1 MTLSSC
7 SPSFSPARPRRR
19 AHFTDKQIEAVR
31 GLTRWLSGSRVSW
44 LHSEGGS
51 ESDGLQA
58 AAHSFLLSRPPTSC
72 PPDPQL
78 PEAWIPW
85 ATAAERAHQSLSDH
99 TASLEAVRGAGP
111 AQVYIRESQ
120 TPGGCE
126 DSGSLGPVHS
136 PTLPGASHPAH
147 VAGVVLW
154 ALGVHLRCP
163 FSESCV
169 QPNAPRSA
177 VGASHGAAWV
187 CTHQVCVLVCLC
199 VCRLCVPK
207 FVRVHVCP
215 CTWVSVYAWVF
226 LCTRVHVHL
235 CVCVGVPRGG
245 LGWRPGR
252 HSGQRWALSTGP

>member
-1 MTLSSC
+1 MIAAAAVGRAPTCSRRSVLTLSSC

-120 TPGGCE
+120 TPGGC
-126 DSGSLGPVHS
+126 GWSLYTPLVCPRGRKPRIGGKMAKSHR
-136 PTLPGASHPAH
+136 PGAMGHLSLPCH
-147 VAGVVLW
+147 V
-154 ALGVHLRCP
+154 LRLRI
-163 FSESCV
+163 
-169 QPNAPRSA
+169 PNSDLAF
-177 VGASHGAAWV
+177 
-187 CTHQVCVLVCLC
+187 QVILKFCLSQKSRTC
-199 VCRLCVPK
+199 
-207 FVRVHVCP
+207 
-215 CTWVSVYAWVF
+215 SI
-226 LCTRVHVHL
+226 
-235 CVCVGVPRGG
+235 
-245 LGWRPGR
+245 
-252 HSGQRWALSTGP
+252 